1 MAFTIDNVT
10 LDSTVSNIL
19 VGAVASKDDD
29 TAIQEADSGLVVAV
43 PRWARRRR
51 KWNVSYSPATGVVEN
66 LFEVMGGAV
75 GFLFIPPR
83 SQDYI
88 ATGQT
93 IGTGNG
99 ATVNFQLVV
108 KVTTAVR
115 FVTRNIKYPVSG
127 TLVVYLDGTPTAA
140 FTANYTTG
148 IVTMTSAPSMGV
160 VVTADFHYATPVRF
174 TSTSVDVTLLQ
185 IDQQE
190 LRSLTIEEV
199 FQ

>member
-29 TAIQEADSGLVVAV
+29 TAIQEADAGLIVAI
-43 PRWARRRR
+43 PRWSRRRR
-51 KWNVSYSPATGVVEN
+51 KWNLSYSTASSVVEQ
-66 LFEVMGGAV
+66 LYEVNGCAV

-83 SQDYI
+83 TRDYI
-88 ATGQT
+88 ATAQT
-93 IGTGNG
+93 IGTGDG
-99 ATVNFQLVV
+99 ATVNFQL
-108 KVTTAVR
+108 KVRTQTTAR
-115 FVTRNIKYPVSG
+115 FVDRNIVYPVTG
-127 TLVVYLDGTPTAA
+127 TLVVYLNGTPTVA
-140 FTANYTTG
+140 FTADYTTG
-148 IVTMTSAPSMGV
+148 IVTMTAAPTAGV

-185 IDQQE
+185 VDQQE
-190 LRSLTIEEV
+190 ARSLTIEEV